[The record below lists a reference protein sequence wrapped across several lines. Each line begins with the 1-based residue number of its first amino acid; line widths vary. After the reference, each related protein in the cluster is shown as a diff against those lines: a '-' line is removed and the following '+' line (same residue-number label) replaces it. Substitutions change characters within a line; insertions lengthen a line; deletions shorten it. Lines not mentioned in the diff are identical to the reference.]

1 MANLLQQLENNEAIL
16 LMYLSGELPE
26 QDRYE
31 VEQML
36 ADDPGLRAALAEV
49 AALHD
54 DVTGLLGRADAA
66 QVLSRRETVV
76 RRVGR
81 AIAAAHASAAGAPA
95 AAPAKRRLR
104 IAWWA
109 YPIAAAALFVVA
121 VMLLSDQTRVRLVVN
136 PDPYHDFPDTVPAS
150 QAAPQYAQIFPDEL
164 ERELISL
171 KTDDLDL
178 FSAGTPDSDR

>member
-26 QDRYE
+26 PDRYE

-36 ADDPGLRAALAEV
+36 ANDVGLRATLAEL
-49 AALHD
+49 AALND
-54 DVTGLLGRADAA
+54 EVTGMLGRADAA

-81 AIAAAHASAAGAPA
+81 AIAAAKANATVPA
-95 AAPAKRRLR
+95 AAPTRHRLR
-104 IAWWA
+104 VAWWA

-121 VMLLSDQTRVRLVVN
+121 VMLLSDQTRVRMVVTH
-136 PDPYHDFPDTVPAS
+136 PDPYHDFPDTVPAA
-150 QAAPQYAQIFPDEL
+150 QVAPQYAQIFPDEL